1 MGDLYAPDI
10 LRLAQ
15 NPETAKIAFDRK
27 VFDEVVEWLHREGH
41 FSADMLSDSHARRLI
56 EATYDV
62 LNGAIGASIT
72 QEVPEKLTAAL
83 RNNAFIFSGFK
94 SYNTLAEI
102 GLELTD
108 DKGAVKPFAK
118 FAEDVRKIDERYNEA
133 YLYAEYNHAVHSS
146 QMAVKWHDIVKD
158 GDEYNLQYR
167 TAGDDRVR
175 EAHARLDGVTLPPSD
190 KFWDS
195 YLPPNGWNCRCQVVQ
210 VLREDYAVSDSD
222 AATKWGDECTHEPKQ
237 QIFRFNAGKELKLFP
252 PKHPYYKVPKEAK
265 TVVEQIAV
273 RANPAT
279 PQFTAKTIEEATQ
292 QFVDKLGVKC
302 ALNGFKKKDLAQVK
316 DIFDCV
322 ALHFTNY
329 PELRQKIKFVGS
341 INGRVKMLE
350 DVKFHELRAL
360 YPQMLEEAIRKY
372 ARSFARKH
380 AGADS
385 HTYAYSH
392 EAFSKYGLNGVAFN
406 STWAGD
412 KVKDALRNDVEHRYH
427 PIGCDT
433 VKSIFDHE
441 LGHKLDE
448 LLSLYTDPDF
458 LAIYNPAKAKGE
470 QYITD
475 NLSHYAY
482 NSRMLGKSNYIPQK
496 EFIAE
501 AWSEYLNNEKPRPIA
516 VAVGELIKRKY
527 DAKK

>member
-1 MGDLYAPDI
+1 MGELYAPDI

-72 QEVPEKLTAAL
+72 QEVPEELTAAL

-118 FAEDVRKIDERYNEA
+118 FAEDVRKIDERYNGA
-133 YLYAEYNHAVHSS
+133 YLFAEYNHAVHSS
-146 QMAVKWHDIVKD
+146 QMAVKWHDIIKD

-190 KFWDS
+190 KFWDH

-222 AATKWGDECTHEPKQ
+222 AATKWGDECTREPKQ

-252 PKHPYYKVPKEAK
+252 PKHPYMPKGCGNCQLKLQLAWGKGKEECVACRSLTRYLLKFSRSNALAQLNREKRSPVKMSGENGGHLYTGRLYCSNNDRENVIQHCHNPHEIIIAKRIDDILMSMRFIRVEQLIDKKNTPKKIARGVQAYTVYEFESEIMERGQMVRRSFILKCEIVKKNKQHPVEYPYCIKPKE
-265 TVVEQIAV
+265 
-273 RANPAT
+273 
-279 PQFTAKTIEEATQ
+279 
-292 QFVDKLGVKC
+292 
-302 ALNGFKKKDLAQVK
+302 
-316 DIFDCV
+316 
-322 ALHFTNY
+322 
-329 PELRQKIKFVGS
+329 
-341 INGRVKMLE
+341 
-350 DVKFHELRAL
+350 
-360 YPQMLEEAIRKY
+360 
-372 ARSFARKH
+372 
-380 AGADS
+380 
-385 HTYAYSH
+385 
-392 EAFSKYGLNGVAFN
+392 
-406 STWAGD
+406 
-412 KVKDALRNDVEHRYH
+412 
-427 PIGCDT
+427 
-433 VKSIFDHE
+433 
-441 LGHKLDE
+441 
-448 LLSLYTDPDF
+448 
-458 LAIYNPAKAKGE
+458 
-470 QYITD
+470 
-475 NLSHYAY
+475 
-482 NSRMLGKSNYIPQK
+482 
-496 EFIAE
+496 
-501 AWSEYLNNEKPRPIA
+501 
-516 VAVGELIKRKY
+516 
-527 DAKK
+527 